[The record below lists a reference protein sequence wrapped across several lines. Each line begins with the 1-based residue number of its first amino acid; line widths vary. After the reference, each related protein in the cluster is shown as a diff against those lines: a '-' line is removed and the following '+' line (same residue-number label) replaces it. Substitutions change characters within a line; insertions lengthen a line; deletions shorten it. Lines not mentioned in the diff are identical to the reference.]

1 MTKKDYSQ
9 ALATASEV
17 ARNHEGDCKGHAVY
31 LAALARARGIPARV
45 AAGLVYMPQSQAFGG
60 HMWTEVYVAGR
71 WIGLDGTL
79 AKGGIGGGH
88 LQLTH
93 SPMAGAAA
101 YNILFPVMQI
111 VGRLKVEVLDW
122 E

>member
-1 MTKKDYSQ
+1 
-9 ALATASEV
+9 
-17 ARNHEGDCKGHAVY
+17 
-31 LAALARARGIPARV
+31 
-45 AAGLVYMPQSQAFGG
+45 
-60 HMWTEVYVAGR
+60 MWTEVYVGGR

-88 LQLTH
+88 LQVAH

-101 YNILFPVMQI
+101 YNVLFPVMQVI
-111 VGRLKVEVLDW
+111 GRLKVEVLDW